1 MHGLIELDRP
11 IAFHRVFFT
20 ITGSINAALFL
31 SQANYWAVRTNDQD
45 GWFYKTIDEWT
56 EETGMSRREIDTARK
71 ILKTLGI
78 LQERLSGQPARLFY
92 RLNGTQI
99 RLHLDDIHQT
109 SVAKLAKLERE
120 KQPNKNEQN
129 RQTNTETTT
138 ETTTENTPLP
148 PLKGGIISPP
158 QKLPD
163 WLDAEVW
170 DSFVKF
176 RKEIKA
182 PLSVHAAELAL
193 RKLERL
199 RKEGQDPT
207 QVIEQSILSGWK
219 GLFSS
224 DDRRAPSVEQWWRS
238 NAGIDAKGREIGLNA
253 RGGENY
259 ENYKTRIFEELKVRT

>member
-1 MHGLIELDRP
+1 M
-11 IAFHRVFFT
+11 A
-20 ITGSINAALFL
+20 
-31 SQANYWAVRTNDQD
+31 WAVDQELPALQKLVLLMLANHTNGHTGRCDPSL
-45 GWFYKTIDEWT
+45 KRLAVEC
-56 EETGMSRREIDTARK
+56 GMSRDSIIRNIKRLEQSN
-71 ILKTLGI
+71 TL
-78 LQERLSGQPARLFY
+78 
-92 RLNGTQI
+92 
-99 RLHLDDIHQT
+99 
-109 SVAKLAKLERE
+109 SVIRE
-120 KQPNKNEQN
+120 KDGDINKRNYYILRIPGVVADSDQGSSTQRLGVVADSDPKQEVKPVIK
-129 RQTNTETTT
+129 T
-138 ETTTENTPLP
+138 TPLP
-148 PLKGGIISPP
+148 PTLKP
-158 QKLPD
+158 QELPD

-176 RKEIKA
+176 RKEIKS

-193 RKLERL
+193 RKLDRL

>member
-1 MHGLIELDRP
+1 MAWAMDQELSC
-11 IAFHRVFFT
+11 IKKMVLVT
-20 ITGSINAALFL
+20 L
-31 SQANYWAVRTNDQD
+31 ANYLNAVTGQCNPS
-45 GWFYKTIDEWT
+45 IDRLAKVCGLSSTSTRAAVKDLEISGFIEIT
-56 EETGMSRREIDTARK
+56 RERFGKVNISNK
-71 ILKTLGI
+71 
-78 LQERLSGQPARLFY
+78 Y
-92 RLNGTQI
+92 RLLFGTSQSEVG
-99 RLHLDDIHQT
+99 T
-109 SVAKLAKLERE
+109 SQSEVGVPRHVMT
-120 KQPNKNEQN
+120 KQEVKQEFK
-129 RQTNTETTT
+129 T
-138 ETTTENTPLP
+138 TPLP
-148 PLKGGIISPP
+148 PLKGGIVSPT
-158 QKLPD
+158 QKIPD

-199 RKEGQDPT
+199 RKEGHDPT

-219 GLFSS
+219 GLFSA
-224 DDRRAPSVEQWWRS
+224 DDRRALNVEQWWRS